1 MRITQELEI
10 KYKVKLGWSRAQAS
24 FQGSALICQM
34 EIHTNNGQ
42 PHYACAN
49 PTVPRKRSRSLY
61 RISSNAER
69 CQLRQSVETDKRSA
83 IQKASQKRSG
93 MMISCCRPSCTI
105 GSSLNVSELSA
116 ASPICMASHPDWIIR
131 SRALEVGRK
140 RPASNDGLVIPKVK
154 VICPSEVVVNL
165 VLRRSVDSHQS
176 LRLQNSRE
184 AVTEKGGC
192 PAEKRSGDVVQ
203 QSKFNCN
210 YVMLVGLRSFDLF
223 WFTF

>member
-10 KYKVKLGWSRAQAS
+10 KYKVKLGWRRPQAS

-42 PHYACAN
+42 PHYACAK

-69 CQLRQSVETDKRSA
+69 RHLRQSVEVDKRSA
-83 IQKASQKRSG
+83 RASQKRSG
-93 MMISCCRPSCTI
+93 MTISCCRPSCTI

-116 ASPICMASHPDWIIR
+116 ASPICSASHPDWIIR

-140 RPASNDGLVIPKVK
+140 RPASNDGLVNPKVK
-154 VICPSEVVVNL
+154 VVCPSEVVVNL
-165 VLRRSVDSHQS
+165 VLRRSFDSHQS
-176 LRLQNSRE
+176 LRLQENSHE
-184 AVTEKGGC
+184 AVAEKGGY
-192 PAEKRSGDVVQ
+192 PAEKRRGDVVR

-210 YVMLVGLRSFDLF
+210 CVILVG
-223 WFTF
+223 